1 MRLIIILIFLFQL
14 CQTYKVLVFNP
25 AFGASHSNFL
35 GKISDILID
44 AGNDVTM
51 LIPVYMKS
59 KSHLVGSKK
68 VKNIFK
74 IDLDPR
80 AEEMLQYSQ
89 ADELMRKKVWE
100 PVSDLSLL
108 IPILKNFTGAAG
120 HQCEFIM
127 QHSEILEKLKAEKFD
142 LAISESIY
150 LCGLV
155 VFDQIGIKT
164 TISVDSMV
172 FQDIVKY
179 SIGEPSSTSFYP
191 NLVSPDSDDMSIFG
205 RAKNMAGFLFS
216 LYFGRWRYL
225 SELEAINSTKT
236 WFDYLDNVAYSMI
249 NSNPYIDYPSPIL
262 PKTVFIGG
270 MQVTKSHKLEEKWD
284 DVLNLRSKTIL
295 ISFGTHAYSSDM
307 PEKYKNQFL
316 KIFEAMPDVTFIWK
330 YEIENSTIVD
340 HLPNVVLTTWMPQ
353 IDLLADERLS
363 LFVTHGGLGSIIELA
378 YSGKP
383 AIVISLFG
391 DQHRNAHMLTRHGGA
406 IELQKNEI
414 GIDNAIFNAIQKIQQ
429 DPIYEQNA
437 KKLAKI
443 LESQPNSPKETVL
456 KHCDFAV
463 KFGSLDTIKSK
474 GRFEKKKNKVIT
486 MCYPIEPP
494 NDRKMGLDTS
504 LLKSVLEQFV
514 DEIGEESSDLIVDRP
529 RFAHA
534 VIVVAD
540 EENGE
545 FCQASC
551 IRQLDEIVLHET
563 HVANV
568 EAEWMDE
575 EIQRALR
582 ELNESKDMLET
593 PRNSVFVEET
603 QTQTQK
609 TSSRTTSSTKTS
621 TTTTTSNLGTGS
633 RYEFPSMS
641 RARSTSAARRQ
652 RQFH

>member
-1 MRLIIILIFLFQL
+1 
-14 CQTYKVLVFNP
+14 
-25 AFGASHSNFL
+25 
-35 GKISDILID
+35 
-44 AGNDVTM
+44 M

-68 VKNIFK
+68 VKNVFK

-80 AEEMLQYSQ
+80 AEEMLKYSQ

-127 QHSEILEKLKAEKFD
+127 QHSEILEKLKAEQFD

-236 WFDYLDNVAYSMI
+236 C
-249 NSNPYIDYPSPIL
+249 
-262 PKTVFIGG
+262 
-270 MQVTKSHKLEEKWD
+270 EK
-284 DVLNLRSKTIL
+284 
-295 ISFGTHAYSSDM
+295 
-307 PEKYKNQFL
+307 
-316 KIFEAMPDVTFIWK
+316 
-330 YEIENSTIVD
+330 
-340 HLPNVVLTTWMPQ
+340 
-353 IDLLADERLS
+353 
-363 LFVTHGGLGSIIELA
+363 
-378 YSGKP
+378 
-383 AIVISLFG
+383 
-391 DQHRNAHMLTRHGGA
+391 
-406 IELQKNEI
+406 
-414 GIDNAIFNAIQKIQQ
+414 
-429 DPIYEQNA
+429 
-437 KKLAKI
+437 
-443 LESQPNSPKETVL
+443 
-456 KHCDFAV
+456 
-463 KFGSLDTIKSK
+463 
-474 GRFEKKKNKVIT
+474 KKKNKVIT

-551 IRQLDEIVLHET
+551 IRQLDEI
-563 HVANV
+563 
-568 EAEWMDE
+568 
-575 EIQRALR
+575 
-582 ELNESKDMLET
+582 
-593 PRNSVFVEET
+593 
-603 QTQTQK
+603 
-609 TSSRTTSSTKTS
+609 
-621 TTTTTSNLGTGS
+621 
-633 RYEFPSMS
+633 FPSMS
-641 RARSTSAARRQ
+641 RARSISAARRQ
-652 RQFH
+652 HQFH